1 MGVAA
6 ALAAFLNGKIMD
18 WNYRRWAKKLN
29 FPLEKNRSTNLQHF
43 PIEKARLQ
51 PLFVIVPIG
60 VASYIPFG
68 WVLQYRVHLAIPL
81 VLQFITGF
89 CMVAM
94 SNTLSSLLVDLFPEQ
109 PATASAAANLVR
121 CWFAGSMTAA
131 ISYMLSAMGWGWCF
145 TFLGLLLLFSLPLVW
160 AEMTWG
166 MGWREER
173 RIKEEQKRNLKK
185 NREISA

>member
-29 FPLEKNRSTNLQHF
+29 FPLEKNRSTDLRHF

-68 WVLQYRVHLAIPL
+68 WVLQYRVHLAVPL

-121 CWFAGSMTAA
+121 CWFAGAMTAA

-160 AEMTWG
+160 VEMTWG
-166 MGWREER
+166 LGWREER
-173 RIKEEQKRNLKK
+173 RIKEEQKRKLKG
-185 NREISA
+185 NREMAA